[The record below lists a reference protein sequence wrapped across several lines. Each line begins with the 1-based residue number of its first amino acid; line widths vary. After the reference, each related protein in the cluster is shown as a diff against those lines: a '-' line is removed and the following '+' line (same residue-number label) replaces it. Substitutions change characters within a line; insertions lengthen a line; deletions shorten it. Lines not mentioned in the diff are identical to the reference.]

1 MRRLRTCLALFLAL
15 ALQAAGTITATPG
28 IPFPGR
34 PVTFILTASP
44 DPFGQVQWTFGDG
57 TTVIGGNITTTTY
70 STPGSYTVR
79 AVYRSVSNG
88 AVSPPQVAQ
97 AQVRVADHPAAPF
110 SISMLRL
117 RWEDGGL
124 DTSVTQGFAP
134 LVAFLDLKCEGAG
147 QVLAQW
153 LVDGVAVGTMT
164 RQVAFASTITLDS
177 RDLPTLPTTEAGEH
191 LVTLTFLAPQVT
203 FQVPVIRYFVRLDRG
218 EPPRIEDVNPSIL
231 QVGEEAELQ
240 LTGKGFSEDMRV
252 SFGKDIALVTSLR
265 VLSPGKALARV
276 YIAPSARS
284 GLRKVLASNRLGK
297 GRGPGSLRV
306 VPVAGR

>member
-284 GLRKVLASNRLGK
+284 GLRKVLASNRQGK

-306 VPVAGR
+306 VPVVGR